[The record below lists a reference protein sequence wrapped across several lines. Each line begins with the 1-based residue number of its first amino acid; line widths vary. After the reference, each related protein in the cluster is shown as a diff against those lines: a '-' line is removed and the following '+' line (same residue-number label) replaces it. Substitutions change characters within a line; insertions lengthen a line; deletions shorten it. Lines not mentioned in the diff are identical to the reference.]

1 MAIQRPASPLKRQ
14 TGQMSIVRLTG
25 PFKRQPGQMSV
36 RRPTGTLKKAI
47 LILLNENKTIYGTHK
62 HVNLVK

>member
-1 MAIQRPASPLKRQ
+1 
-14 TGQMSIVRLTG
+14 MSIRRLTG

-36 RRPTGTLKKAI
+36 RRPTGTLKKSI
-47 LILLNENKTIYGTHK
+47 LILLNENKTIYRTHK